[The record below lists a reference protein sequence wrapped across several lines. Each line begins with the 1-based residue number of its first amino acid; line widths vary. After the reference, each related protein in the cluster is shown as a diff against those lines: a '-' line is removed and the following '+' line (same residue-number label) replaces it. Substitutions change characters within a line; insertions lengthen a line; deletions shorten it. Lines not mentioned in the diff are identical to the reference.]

1 MSIGGMDAVA
11 NVGPDAE
18 RVEFE
23 ANLKAGVTELEA
35 WFIDADGDERGAYY
49 VYVTRE

>member
-1 MSIGGMDAVA
+1 MEAFADVPPCA
-11 NVGPDAE
+11 D
-18 RVEFE
+18 RVTFE
-23 ANLKAGVTELEA
+23 ADLQRGTSEFEA